1 MCVCVFMLF
10 SKTKKSVYAILWVIM
25 NGDFLFD
32 DYDNDDDDDN
42 DDNKNNRDKQPQQP
56 FYKTL
61 YYIVAIIHTLEG

>member
-1 MCVCVFMLF
+1 MCVCFYVVF
-10 SKTKKSVYAILWVIM
+10 KKNISVYAILWVIM

-61 YYIVAIIHTLEG
+61 YYIVAIIRTL